1 MHYALY
7 GFYRDQQYSVPKTIA
22 MAAFVKD
29 NPPGARFVIDGRLVK
44 GNTQFA
50 GEISYIPFET
60 TRKQQLEKLYS
71 PDSFPELAVKMTSA
85 MISIINPQAIAFIGE
100 LSKGLDMEQVYEA
113 CSAFVPKE
121 HMPELILID
130 DIQPYYQKGLIAITL
145 KSLRFPLHLAERE
158 LIS

>member
-1 MHYALY
+1 
-7 GFYRDQQYSVPKTIA
+7 
-22 MAAFVKD
+22 
-29 NPPGARFVIDGRLVK
+29 
-44 GNTQFA
+44 
-50 GEISYIPFET
+50 
-60 TRKQQLEKLYS
+60 
-71 PDSFPELAVKMTSA
+71 
-85 MISIINPQAIAFIGE
+85 
-100 LSKGLDMEQVYEA
+100 MEQVYEA